1 MIEPRVHIAFAPRG
15 AGLLY
20 AVAWFAQ
27 GEDVYGWFAGERDGL
42 LLRRWFWLERY
53 YAAGV
58 GRCSFS
64 AGDDLRG
71 PWEEPR
77 LGHAPAPAV
86 APDEDCL
93 HALAQVQEQVVRHWL
108 FAEDG
113 SALAAAQAEALRE
126 RGLPVRAL
134 NPRPDRLGKFRTGA
148 ALWTHDS
155 AGSDRHV
162 LDHLSRRWVL
172 EHRVDA

>member
-1 MIEPRVHIAFAPRG
+1 MIEPHVHIAFAPRG

-20 AVAWFAQ
+20 AVLWFAQ
-27 GEDVYGWFAGERDGL
+27 GEDVYGWFVGERDGL

-53 YAAGV
+53 YTASGS
-58 GRCSFS
+58 RSSFS
-64 AGDDLRG
+64 AGDDPRG
-71 PWEEPR
+71 AWEEPR
-77 LGHAPAPAV
+77 LGHPPAPAV
-86 APDEDCL
+86 APDEDTL
-93 HALAQVQEQVVRHWL
+93 HALARAQERVLRHWL

-113 SALAAAQAEALRE
+113 SAQAAAQAEALRA
-126 RGLPVRAL
+126 RDLPVRAL
-134 NPRPDRLGKFRTGA
+134 NPRPDRLGKFVTGA

-162 LDHLSRRWVL
+162 LDHLSRRWPL